1 MGELLTSWWQYLV
14 VRLLFFLYTISPESN
29 SLGKMVGIFV
39 GEWHS
44 YNVVESTA
52 DFHFEAFL
60 FRQSCISGKKKRNRR
75 RIFPYRVFTLTV
87 PTHRQIENALTTG
100 FSHCWIVADQPL
112 SLSAGNQ
119 PSENIEFEMMKLQF
133 CNLEN
138 VSTPSLIIQLKF
150 ATVGG
155 GSVMTFEGKHV
166 ALLLLLPTA
175 WG

>member
-1 MGELLTSWWQYLV
+1 MGNNGGAADFLV
-14 VRLLFFLYTISPESN
+14 TVSRRPASLFLVYTISPENN

-100 FSHCWIVADQPL
+100 FFPL
-112 SLSAGNQ
+112 LDRCRPAIISQCRQSA
-119 PSENIEFEMMKLQF
+119 KR
-133 CNLEN
+133 
-138 VSTPSLIIQLKF
+138 KY
-150 ATVGG
+150 
-155 GSVMTFEGKHV
+155 
-166 ALLLLLPTA
+166 
-175 WG
+175 